1 MGYQRTLEQ
10 ELDDKASL
18 IFLPGDR
25 ITSFQ
30 SLKSTLLRP
39 SDAHF
44 MFDTLGHIM
53 PKSHHFHI
61 DIEVHVH
68 LH

>member
-39 SDAHF
+39 SDAH
-44 MFDTLGHIM
+44 L
-53 PKSHHFHI
+53 PSL
-61 DIEVHVH
+61 DIKFPLREAARS
-68 LH
+68 L